1 MTRDAPPPIL
11 ACLGVVAAV
20 LIGAVTAVLLAYGRG
35 DFDGGY
41 NVTAIFPT
49 SGQGLFTDG
58 GSEVKLRGITIG
70 TVDGIEL
77 LPDGRAKFSLLL
89 EPGVRVPATAAAT
102 IEPLSLFGPKFVQIV
117 PADDDAEAAGPF
129 LDAGDEIRDTSV
141 GLELTAL
148 LDQATRILSEVDANE
163 VSSIFDAVAE
173 GVTGLGPEIG
183 SSIDAG
189 ADLID
194 VAQENQGRMDEFLGD
209 LAVAS
214 SAFAAHSGAF
224 IDSIDDL
231 RRLAAL
237 ANEHRDDLTSL
248 LDTTRAVAAAG
259 TGLLEL
265 SSDDFDLTV
274 RSIAAVVDAVFENRE
289 RVPDALDT
297 VGAFFAMLS
306 DPMRLP
312 GPDGTT
318 FEALKGFITLDV
330 CLVYGICVVPG
341 GTIGPESTAGAAAA
355 GTLTMPR
362 PAPSTSVLDELV
374 GLLSVPMP
382 GREGA

>member
-1 MTRDAPPPIL
+1 MTRDVPRPIL

-20 LIGAVTAVLLAYGRG
+20 LISAVAAVLVAYGRG
-35 DFDGGY
+35 YFDGGY
-41 NVTAIFPT
+41 HVTAVFRT

-77 LPDGRAKFSLLL
+77 LPDGRAEFSLLL
-89 EPGVRVPATAAAT
+89 DPGARVPATAAAT

-117 PADDDAEAAGPF
+117 PADDGTEAAGPF

-163 VSSIFDAVAE
+163 VRSIFDAVAE
-173 GVTGLGPEIG
+173 GVKGLGPEIG

-194 VAQENQGRMDEFLGD
+194 VAHGNQELMAEFLGD

-214 SAFAAHSGAF
+214 SSFAAHSGAF

-231 RRLAAL
+231 RTLAAL
-237 ANEHRDDLTSL
+237 TNEHGDDLTSL

-274 RSIAAVVDAVFENRE
+274 RSIAAVVDAVFDNRE

-330 CLVYGICVVPG
+330 CLVYGVCVVPG
-341 GTIGPESTAGAAAA
+341 GAIGADSTTGAAAA
-355 GTLTMPR
+355 GTLTAPR
-362 PAPSTSVLDELV
+362 PATVPSLLGSLV
-374 GLLSVPMP
+374 GLLSAPMP
-382 GREGA
+382 KGEG

>member
-1 MTRDAPPPIL
+1 MTRDVPRPIL

-20 LIGAVTAVLLAYGRG
+20 LTSAVAAVLLAYGRG
-35 DFDGGY
+35 YFDGGY
-41 NVTAIFPT
+41 HVTAIFPT

-77 LPDGRAKFSLLL
+77 LPDGRAEFSLLL
-89 EPGVRVPATAAAT
+89 EPGARVPATAAAT

-117 PADDDAEAAGPF
+117 PADDGTEAAGPF

-163 VSSIFDAVAE
+163 VRSIFDAVAA

-194 VAQENQGRMDEFLGD
+194 VAHGNQELMAEFLGD

-214 SAFAAHSGAF
+214 SSFAAHSGAF

-231 RRLAAL
+231 RTLAAL
-237 ANEHRDDLTSL
+237 TNEHRDDLTSL

-265 SSDDFDLTV
+265 ASDDFDLTV
-274 RSIAAVVDAVFENRE
+274 RSIAAVVDAVFDNRE

-341 GTIGPESTAGAAAA
+341 GTIGADSTTGAAAA
-355 GTLTMPR
+355 GTLTAPR
-362 PAPSTSVLDELV
+362 PAPASSVLDSLV
-374 GLLSVPMP
+374 GLLSAPMP
-382 GREGA
+382 EGDGS